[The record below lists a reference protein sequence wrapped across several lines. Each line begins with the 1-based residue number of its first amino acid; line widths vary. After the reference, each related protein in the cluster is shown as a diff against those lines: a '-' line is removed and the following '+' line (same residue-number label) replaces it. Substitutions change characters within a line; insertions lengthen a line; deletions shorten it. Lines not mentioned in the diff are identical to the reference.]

1 MSRPSLF
8 SRALRSTLRT
18 TSFAVLVGGAP
29 ALSAQVTPPSK
40 PARPA
45 PSATPAP
52 APSPAPKAPR
62 PAYDGWHDIDAAWYA
77 QEAKL
82 HALDAARAA
91 MSIDTKALVEQARVQ
106 ALDASRIAME
116 QAQVAK
122 AWAPLAANIAA
133 DVSAKIASVAPL
145 AALSALDAADF
156 AINGNFDGNAWAKSS
171 SRGYRT
177 EAPEPWAQQD
187 PADSLYRDAR
197 KALSGDAY
205 RKAADLFK
213 SIRTRY
219 PKSAYAPDA
228 PYWEAFAL
236 HRLGGEANLRLAQ
249 DALGLQQRDYPK
261 AATRGD
267 ASALSARIEGQLGV
281 RDRAYATTLVDR
293 ASRAASDGCPRAQDD
308 ERIEALNAV
317 TQMDQEQA
325 APILKKVLARRE
337 PCTQQLRR
345 AAISLVASRK
355 LPDAAS
361 TLMNV
366 ARTDP
371 DKEVREQA
379 VFWMANVATDEA
391 IGMLV
396 DLAKNSDDVDLR
408 KRAVYA
414 LSRSKNPRAAA
425 TLREILVNE
434 KETDDVRGD
443 ALSWLSSRSVENGGD
458 TTITFLKEVFRKSEG
473 LGFRQRVL
481 STMSRY
487 RTDEARAFYV
497 TVALDE
503 REAMD
508 IRRSALSQISSSGAW
523 SYSYNT
529 GQNSAPRVTST
540 GSGQY
545 TVSTST
551 PVNTTISSDARPQPR
566 ESATSAVAALSQ
578 VYDKAVDLDIRR
590 QALSQL
596 ASARDNAGLDKIIDI
611 ARNEKVLDLRRNAV
625 STLPRFKDPR
635 AVAFLQ
641 EIINK

>member
-1 MSRPSLF
+1 MPLVRVRPLMTF
-8 SRALRSTLRT
+8 RALGAVTLLALGAAASTLD
-18 TSFAVLVGGAP
+18 
-29 ALSAQVTPPSK
+29 AQVTPPT
-40 PARPA
+40 PPRPTPRPA
-45 PSATPAP
+45 PAGV
-52 APSPAPKAPR
+52 PSPASAPRAPR
-62 PAYDGWHDIDAAWYA
+62 PTSEWEALRMLDDIKY
-77 QEAKL
+77 E
-82 HALDAARAA
+82 ALDAARAA
-91 MSIDTKALVEQARVQ
+91 IAIDQKALAEMVRAQT
-106 ALDASRIAME
+106 LDASRLAME
-116 QAQVAK
+116 QAQIAK
-122 AWAPLAANIAA
+122 AVAPIAA
-133 DVSAKIASVAPL
+133 EAAAQAAALAPL
-145 AALSALDAADF
+145 AALGAIDAAAYAPYD
-156 AINGNFDGNAWAKSS
+156 AMSWGSAK

-187 PADSLYRDAR
+187 PADSLYREAR

-213 SIRTRY
+213 TIRQRY
-219 PKSAYAPDA
+219 PKSAYAQDA

-267 ASALSARIEGQLGV
+267 ASALSARIEGQLGR
-281 RDRAYATTLVDR
+281 RDQALASTLVDR
-293 ASRAASDGCPRAQDD
+293 ASRAASDGCPYAKDD

-325 APILKKVLARRE
+325 APILKKVLARRD

-345 AAISLVASRK
+345 AAVSLVASRK
-355 LPDAAS
+355 LPDAAP

-379 VFWMANVATDEA
+379 VFWLANVATDEA
-391 IGMLV
+391 VGMLI
-396 DLAKNSDDVDLR
+396 DLAKNSDDMDLR
-408 KRAVYA
+408 KRAVYS
-414 LSRSKNPRAAA
+414 LSRSKNPRAAS

-434 KETDDVRGD
+434 RESDEVRGE
-443 ALSWLSSRSVENGGD
+443 AMSWLISRSAESGSD
-458 TTITFLKEVFRKSEG
+458 TAFTLLKEVFRKSEG

-481 STMSRY
+481 SLMGRY

-497 TVALDE
+497 SVALDE

-508 IRRSALSQISSSGAW
+508 LRRTALSMISSSGSW
-523 SYSYNT
+523 SYNYSSAQAGSRLAVASVGGQQVNVVTT
-529 GQNSAPRVTST
+529 GTAGSAS
-540 GSGQY
+540 S
-545 TVSTST
+545 STS
-551 PVNTTISSDARPQPR
+551 AERPQPR
-566 ESATSAVAALSQ
+566 ESATAAVAALSQ
-578 VYDKAVDLDIRR
+578 VYDKATDLDIRR

-596 ASARDNAGLDKIIDI
+596 VSVRDNAGLDKVIDI
-611 ARNEKVLDLRRNAV
+611 ARNEKVLDLRRTAV
-625 STLPRFKDPR
+625 SSIPRFKDPR

>member
-1 MSRPSLF
+1 MPLVRVRPLMSF
-8 SRALRSTLRT
+8 RALGAVTLLALGAAASTL
-18 TSFAVLVGGAP
+18 A
-29 ALSAQVTPPSK
+29 AQVTPPT
-40 PARPA
+40 PPRP
-45 PSATPAP
+45 
-52 APSPAPKAPR
+52 APR
-62 PAYDGWHDIDAAWYA
+62 PAPAGVPSPASAPRAPRPTSEWEALRMLDDIKY
-77 QEAKL
+77 E
-82 HALDAARAA
+82 ALDAARAA
-91 MSIDTKALVEQARVQ
+91 IAIDQKALAEMVRAQT
-106 ALDASRIAME
+106 LDASRLAME
-116 QAQVAK
+116 QAQ
-122 AWAPLAANIAA
+122 IARA
-133 DVSAKIASVAPL
+133 VAPL
-145 AALSALDAADF
+145 AADAAAEAAALAPLAALGALDAAAYAPYD
-156 AINGNFDGNAWAKSS
+156 AMSWGSAK

-177 EAPEPWAQQD
+177 EVPEPWAQQD
-187 PADSLYRDAR
+187 PADSLYREAR

-213 SIRTRY
+213 AIRQRY

-267 ASALSARIEGQLGV
+267 ASALSARIDGQLGR
-281 RDRAYATTLVDR
+281 RDQALASTLVDR
-293 ASRAASDGCPRAQDD
+293 ATRAASDGCPYAKDD

-325 APILKKVLARRE
+325 APILKKVLARRD

-345 AAISLVASRK
+345 AAVSLVASRK
-355 LPDAAS
+355 LPDAAP

-379 VFWMANVATDEA
+379 VFWLANVATDEA
-391 IGMLV
+391 VGMLI
-396 DLAKNSDDVDLR
+396 DLAKNSDDMDLR
-408 KRAVYA
+408 KRAVYS
-414 LSRSKNPRAAA
+414 LSRSKNPRAAS

-434 KETDDVRGD
+434 RESDEVRGE
-443 ALSWLSSRSVENGGD
+443 AMSWLISRSAESGSD
-458 TTITFLKEVFRKSEG
+458 TAFTLLKEVFRKSEG

-481 STMSRY
+481 SLMGRY

-497 TVALDE
+497 SVALDE

-508 IRRSALSQISSSGAW
+508 LRRTALSMISSSGSW
-523 SYSYNT
+523 SYNYSSAQAGSRLAVASVGGQQVNVVTT
-529 GQNSAPRVTST
+529 GTAGSAS
-540 GSGQY
+540 S
-545 TVSTST
+545 STS
-551 PVNTTISSDARPQPR
+551 AERPQPR
-566 ESATSAVAALSQ
+566 ESATAAVAALSQ
-578 VYDKAVDLDIRR
+578 VYDKATDLDIRR

-596 ASARDNAGLDKIIDI
+596 VSVRDNAGLDKVIDI
-611 ARNEKVLDLRRNAV
+611 ARNEKVLDLRRTAV
-625 STLPRFKDPR
+625 SSIPRFKDPR

>member
-1 MSRPSLF
+1 MPLVRVRPLMTF
-8 SRALRSTLRT
+8 RALGAVTLLALGAAASTLD
-18 TSFAVLVGGAP
+18 
-29 ALSAQVTPPSK
+29 AQVTPPT
-40 PARPA
+40 PPRPTPRPA
-45 PSATPAP
+45 PAGV
-52 APSPAPKAPR
+52 PSPASAPRAPR
-62 PAYDGWHDIDAAWYA
+62 PTSEWEALRMLDDIKY
-77 QEAKL
+77 E
-82 HALDAARAA
+82 ALDAARAA
-91 MSIDTKALVEQARVQ
+91 IAIDQKALTEMVRAQT
-106 ALDASRIAME
+106 LDASRLAME
-116 QAQVAK
+116 QAQIAK
-122 AWAPLAANIAA
+122 A
-133 DVSAKIASVAPL
+133 VAPL
-145 AALSALDAADF
+145 AADAAAKAAALAPLAALGALDAEAYAPYD
-156 AINGNFDGNAWAKSS
+156 AMSWGSAK

-177 EAPEPWAQQD
+177 EVPEPWAQQD
-187 PADSLYRDAR
+187 PADSLYREAR

-213 SIRTRY
+213 AIRQRY

-267 ASALSARIEGQLGV
+267 ASALSARIDGQLGR
-281 RDRAYATTLVDR
+281 RDQALASTLVDR
-293 ASRAASDGCPRAQDD
+293 ASRAASDGCPYAKDD

-325 APILKKVLARRE
+325 APILKKVLARRD

-345 AAISLVASRK
+345 AAVSLVASRK
-355 LPDAAS
+355 LPDAAP

-379 VFWMANVATDEA
+379 VFWLANVATDEA
-391 IGMLV
+391 VGMLI
-396 DLAKNSDDVDLR
+396 DLAKNSDDMDLR
-408 KRAVYA
+408 KRAVYS
-414 LSRSKNPRAAA
+414 LSRSKNPRAAS

-434 KETDDVRGD
+434 RESDEVRGE
-443 ALSWLSSRSVENGGD
+443 AMSWLISRSAESGSD
-458 TTITFLKEVFRKSEG
+458 TAFTLLKEVFRKSEG

-481 STMSRY
+481 SLMGRY

-497 TVALDE
+497 SVALDE

-508 IRRSALSQISSSGAW
+508 LRRSALSMISSSGSW
-523 SYSYNT
+523 SYNYSSALAGSRLAVASVGGQQVNVVTT
-529 GQNSAPRVTST
+529 GTAGSAS
-540 GSGQY
+540 S
-545 TVSTST
+545 STS
-551 PVNTTISSDARPQPR
+551 AERPQPR
-566 ESATSAVAALSQ
+566 ESATAAVAALSQ
-578 VYDKAVDLDIRR
+578 VYDKATDLDIRR

-596 ASARDNAGLDKIIDI
+596 VSVRDNAGLDKVIDI
-611 ARNEKVLDLRRNAV
+611 ARNEKVLDLRRTAV
-625 STLPRFKDPR
+625 SSIPRFKDPR

>member
-1 MSRPSLF
+1 MFRPSLF

-18 TSFAVLVGGAP
+18 TSFTVLVGGAQVLP
-29 ALSAQVTPPSK
+29 AQVTPPAK

-45 PSATPAP
+45 PTASPAPTPAP
-52 APSPAPKAPR
+52 TPKAPR
-62 PAYDGWHDIDAAWYA
+62 YDGWYDIDASWYA

-82 HALDAARAA
+82 HALEAARAA
-91 MSIDTKALVEQARVQ
+91 MSIDTKAIAEQARIH
-106 ALDASRIAME
+106 ALDASKLAME
-116 QAQVAK
+116 HAAVAR
-122 AWAPLAANIAA
+122 AWAPIAA
-133 DVSAKIASVAPL
+133 DVAAEVSAKVAAAAPL

-156 AINGNFDGNAWAKSS
+156 AFQGDAWAKSS
-171 SRGYRT
+171 TSGYRT

-187 PADSLYRDAR
+187 PADSLYREAR

-213 SIRTRY
+213 SIRSRY
-219 PKSAYAPDA
+219 PRSVYTPDA

-249 DALGLQQRDYPK
+249 EALNLQQREYPR

-267 ASALSARIEGQLGV
+267 ASALSARIEGQLGM

-308 ERIEALNAV
+308 ERIEALNAL
-317 TQMDQEQA
+317 TQMDQEAA
-325 APILKKVLARRE
+325 APILKRALARRE

-345 AAISLVASRK
+345 AAVSLVASRK

-414 LSRSKNPRAAA
+414 LSRSRNPRAAT

-434 KETDDVRGD
+434 KETDDVRGE
-443 ALSWLSSRSVENGGD
+443 ALSWLTSRSVENGGD

-473 LGFRQRVL
+473 QGFRQRVL

-508 IRRSALSQISSSGAW
+508 IRRNALSLISSSSSW
-523 SYSYNT
+523 SYSFT
-529 GQNSAPRVTST
+529 TAQGAPRVTSA

-545 TVSTST
+545 TVTT
-551 PVNTTISSDARPQPR
+551 NTNVNTSSSDARPQPR
-566 ESATSAVAALSQ
+566 ESAVQAVAALSQ
-578 VYDKAVDLDIRR
+578 VYDKATDLDIRR

-596 ASARDNAGLDKIIDI
+596 ASTRDNAGLDKVIDI
-611 ARNEKVLDLRRNAV
+611 ARNEKVLDLRRSAV
-625 STLPRFKDPR
+625 STIPRFKDPR